1 MKASNSIIH
10 RLFVAAV
17 MMLTAVV
24 ATAGCYDVSRSKG
37 IQNYN
42 SGQYAKAKKL
52 FSAAKACPDKPA
64 NNDLASWI
72 KKCDEKLTPSGG
84 GGATSKDTYINVEN
98 ASETT
103 VRFALSS
110 ANTSIAV
117 STNAPSWSVA
127 EKPYWVNIV
136 SRSKTKLEIS
146 VEAAGSARSGSLVLR
161 TPKGHTA
168 TIHIYQE
175 GSAGSGSGSGSGSNS
190 NVDAGNA
197 VINKV
202 WVDHNQYNDGEKG
215 MIIHTDLTVN
225 NMKGQ
230 DISYAVF
237 FYLDDDITQL
247 KNSDD
252 DWVWYKKEATVLY
265 ESSHWSDFQIFVP
278 YKDLVGASNYTGRFA
293 FDVTIFDGSSNI
305 LIENTNN
312 VFSRSSFSYSESRS
326 SSNNGS
332 PTAKVNK
339 MWVDHNQYVDGQ
351 KCMKIHIDLT
361 VDNLKGKEVTY
372 AVFFYLGDNTT
383 QLKDHSG
390 NWVWFSRNTTVQ
402 YDSSHWSDWWIAVPN
417 SDVLNAANAGDDFT
431 FDVTIFDDQ
440 SNIIG
445 EYNNNSFSR
454 SK

>member
-1 MKASNSIIH
+1 MKALNSIIH

-190 NVDAGNA
+190 NVGAGNA

-202 WVDHNQYNDGEKG
+202 WVDHN
-215 MIIHTDLTVN
+215 
-225 NMKGQ
+225 
-230 DISYAVF
+230 
-237 FYLDDDITQL
+237 
-247 KNSDD
+247 
-252 DWVWYKKEATVLY
+252 
-265 ESSHWSDFQIFVP
+265 
-278 YKDLVGASNYTGRFA
+278 
-293 FDVTIFDGSSNI
+293 
-305 LIENTNN
+305 
-312 VFSRSSFSYSESRS
+312 
-326 SSNNGS
+326 
-332 PTAKVNK
+332 
-339 MWVDHNQYVDGQ
+339 
-351 KCMKIHIDLT
+351 
-361 VDNLKGKEVTY
+361 
-372 AVFFYLGDNTT
+372 
-383 QLKDHSG
+383 
-390 NWVWFSRNTTVQ
+390 
-402 YDSSHWSDWWIAVPN
+402 
-417 SDVLNAANAGDDFT
+417 
-431 FDVTIFDDQ
+431 
-440 SNIIG
+440 
-445 EYNNNSFSR
+445 
-454 SK
+454 